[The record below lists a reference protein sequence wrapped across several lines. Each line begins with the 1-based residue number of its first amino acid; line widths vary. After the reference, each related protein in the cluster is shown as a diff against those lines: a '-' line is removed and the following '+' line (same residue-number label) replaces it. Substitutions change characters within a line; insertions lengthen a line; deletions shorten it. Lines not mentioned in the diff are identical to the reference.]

1 VGGGWQTILARGL
14 NDVGEV
20 RWVSATD
27 DDERTNPQL
36 GHLVRVENDEW
47 VAAGRFL
54 PRGESRGTV
63 VLVTDRGLASVE
75 PRQSLRGQV
84 NLLVDA
90 GFELVVADL
99 FGQADPS
106 IESQPMWYQGKGEQG
121 WQRFSGYTYGYNH
134 SLFVKRVHDI
144 LTMIAF
150 ASAGSDAPTYLVG
163 VGPVGGPLA
172 TAARTQAGDR
182 VEKTIVKFD
191 RFRFRNLRRHDD
203 PMFVP
208 GAVKYLDVDG
218 LLAMCAPAEVRLVG
232 SESLPVAEKIYASL
246 GESQSLRRVPDG
258 ADLVSLI
265 DSP

>member
-1 VGGGWQTILARGL
+1 
-14 NDVGEV
+14 
-20 RWVSATD
+20 
-27 DDERTNPQL
+27 
-36 GHLVRVENDEW
+36 
-47 VAAGRFL
+47 
-54 PRGESRGTV
+54 V
-63 VLVTDRGLASVE
+63 VLVTDRGLAPVQSS
-75 PRQSLRGQV
+75 QSLRGQV
-84 NLLVDA
+84 DRLVDA
-90 GFELVVADL
+90 GFEVIAADL
-99 FGQADPS
+99 FGQAAPS
-106 IESQPMWYQGKGEQG
+106 VESQPMWYQGKGEQG

-150 ASAGSDAPTYLVG
+150 ANAESDLPTHLVG
-163 VGPVGGPLA
+163 IGAAGGPLA

-182 VEKTIVKFD
+182 VDTTIVNLD

-218 LLAMCAPAEVRLVG
+218 LLATCAPAEVRLVG

-246 GESQSLRRVPDG
+246 GESQSLRRVRDG